1 MANQPVTN
9 QPITNQSMTNQSKT
23 LLAMIEFV
31 NHSKLP
37 IHYKEMGFNVT
48 VEWQVRKA
56 VSLVRKL
63 KPDVIIADF
72 YAQSDFRD
80 RLSNLES
87 LLAAAQPFK
96 ETRIL
101 VYYEPGDAAALARV
115 RERLR
120 IDAVLPMPVSDEA
133 IKEVLGE
140 WL

>member
-1 MANQPVTN
+1 MSNQPK
-9 QPITNQSMTNQSKT
+9 S

-37 IHYKEMGFNVT
+37 ILYKEMGFNVT

-63 KPDVIIADF
+63 KPDVIVADF
-72 YAQSDFRD
+72 YTQSDFRD

-87 LLAAAQPFK
+87 LLATAQPFK

-101 VYYEPGDAAALARV
+101 VFYEPNDASALERV

-120 IDAVLPMPVSDEA
+120 MDAVLPTPVSDEGIKA
-133 IKEVLGE
+133 ILKD